1 MHSTSTLLQEKTI
14 QDDFAKLN
22 LDDQV
27 AEKKTTMLKAD
38 HSLGLHAENR
48 FCIFTEATPSVLSAS
63 YPPNLSAHANN
74 APTTL

>member
-27 AEKKTTMLKAD
+27 AEKKTTMPKAD
-38 HSLGLHAENR
+38 HSPGLHAENR
-48 FCIFTEATPSVLSAS
+48 FCIFTETTPSVLSAS
-63 YPPNLSAHANN
+63 YPPNLSTHAKNS
-74 APTTL
+74 PTTL